1 MNDLSGS
8 GFAMNVSL
16 NACSDEEEFPVA
28 TKTFVPFLLLEFLVA
43 AGSNMVLMTLVI
55 KARKVQNN
63 TNIYL
68 FSLSLAG
75 LIASLILFMLL
86 VTVVA
91 GKWVLGRAFC
101 VINRFSISILLS
113 SFLLIHLA
121 ISRDRYKAVRDPF
134 NWYPRPSKTLVIT
147 SVIWG
152 FSLVFAIF
160 RLSLFYSRQLSEPTA
175 KSCFGIED
183 NSCSSNETITI
194 PLVQFLPQICIVGAI
209 YLVVLVVTLS
219 YYILIIKDLRQVEQ
233 LRMQYKMLAESPV
246 LKVNGKDK
254 PVQCTAEERAAK
266 SLAVLFLIQF
276 MCAMIIYIY
285 NAVSVIHAVV
295 TSRGSVVT
303 FTKSH
308 PAEDI
313 LLLSVGL
320 LPSANP
326 AVLILTNKRFRNRV
340 KEFFHGELKPETAE
354 SRSSTS
360 NRKNI
365 KLQNYRVQ
373 IRKGSAGIFIQS
385 DRKNT
390 TSLALL
396 EDKSQD
402 KQVKDPRGS
411 LESCLSAETVVTIA
425 TDNMP
430 PATEVW

>member
-1 MNDLSGS
+1 MNDFSGS
-8 GFAMNVSL
+8 GLAINVSL
-16 NACSDEEEFPVA
+16 NACSDEDEFPVV

-43 AGSNMVLMTLVI
+43 AGSNVVLMTLVI

-86 VTVVA
+86 VTVIA

-134 NWYPRPSKTLVIT
+134 NWHPRTSKTLVIT

-152 FSLVFAIF
+152 SSLVFAIF
-160 RLSLFYSRQLSEPTA
+160 RLSLFYSRQLSLPTA
-175 KSCFGIED
+175 KSCFGIGD
-183 NSCSSNETITI
+183 NNCSNETITI
-194 PLVQFLPQICIVGAI
+194 PLVQFLPQLCIMGAI
-209 YLVVLVVTLS
+209 YLVVLVVTLT
-219 YYILIIKDLRQVEQ
+219 YYMLIIKDLRQVEQ

-266 SLAVLFLIQF
+266 SLAILFLIQF
-276 MCAMIIYIY
+276 ICAVIIYIY
-285 NAVSVIHAVV
+285 NAVSVIRAVV
-295 TSRGSVVT
+295 ASQGTVVT
-303 FTKSH
+303 LTKSH

-326 AVLILTNKRFRNRV
+326 AVLIVTNKRFRNRV
-340 KEFFHGELKPETAE
+340 KEFFHRELKPETAE
-354 SRSSTS
+354 SGSSTS
-360 NRKNI
+360 NQKSI

-385 DRKNT
+385 DAYGRNT

-396 EDKSQD
+396 EDKSPD
-402 KQVKDPRGS
+402 KQVKEVRGS
-411 LESCLSAETVVTIA
+411 LEPCLTGATVE
-425 TDNMP
+425 TDNLP
-430 PATEVW
+430 PATMVW

>member
-1 MNDLSGS
+1 MNDFSGS
-8 GFAMNVSL
+8 GLAINVSL
-16 NACSDEEEFPVA
+16 NACSDEDEFPVV

-43 AGSNMVLMTLVI
+43 AGSNVVLMTLII

-86 VTVVA
+86 VTVIA

-134 NWYPRPSKTLVIT
+134 NWHPRTSKTLVIT

-152 FSLVFAIF
+152 SSLVFAIF
-160 RLSLFYSRQLSEPTA
+160 RLSLFYSRQLSQPTA
-175 KSCFGIED
+175 KSCFGIGE
-183 NSCSSNETITI
+183 NNCSNETITI
-194 PLVQFLPQICIVGAI
+194 PLVQFLPQLCIMGAI
-209 YLVVLVVTLS
+209 YLVVLVVTLT
-219 YYILIIKDLRQVEQ
+219 YYMLIIKDLRQVEQ

-266 SLAVLFLIQF
+266 SLAILFLIQF
-276 MCAMIIYIY
+276 ICAVVIYIY
-285 NAVSVIHAVV
+285 NAVSVIRAVV
-295 TSRGSVVT
+295 ASQGTVVT
-303 FTKSH
+303 LTKPH

-340 KEFFHGELKPETAE
+340 KEFFHRELKPETAE

-360 NRKNI
+360 NRKSI

-385 DRKNT
+385 DAYGRNT

-402 KQVKDPRGS
+402 KQVKEVRGS
-411 LESCLSAETVVTIA
+411 LESCLTGATVE
-425 TDNMP
+425 TDNL
-430 PATEVW
+430 PAATMVW